1 VKPPRGDVYNVGSGR
16 AVAVSQYLAAA
27 DRLCRERFGRPLRIT
42 VREEG
47 GSARAAMDTARLR
60 AAGWMPALPLER
72 SIADLFE
79 FFARAP

>member
-1 VKPPRGDVYNVGSGR
+1 
-16 AVAVSQYLAAA
+16 
-27 DRLCRERFGRPLRIT
+27 
-42 VREEG
+42 
-47 GSARAAMDTARLR
+47 MDTARLR